1 MHKLHGGT
9 PFGRPLRHRSQA
21 MGTKTRSQIA
31 KKYTANGHVRR
42 GRPLTS
48 QTAFGGQLPYKR
60 SLVRPAVRFGHS
72 RSEYRVNTGI
82 HISWQSPQ
90 KKRFLLFD
98 DFETSKNGNFE
109 VSLLF
114 YSAIDNMTSI
124 ELRSQFAKK
133 YTAHGRTVGA
143 SRGKPAREISS

>member
-1 MHKLHGGT
+1 
-9 PFGRPLRHRSQA
+9 
-21 MGTKTRSQIA
+21 
-31 KKYTANGHVRR
+31 
-42 GRPLTS
+42 
-48 QTAFGGQLPYKR
+48 
-60 SLVRPAVRFGHS
+60 
-72 RSEYRVNTGI
+72 
-82 HISWQSPQ
+82 
-90 KKRFLLFD
+90 LLFD

-143 SRGKPAREISS
+143 SRGKPAREIS